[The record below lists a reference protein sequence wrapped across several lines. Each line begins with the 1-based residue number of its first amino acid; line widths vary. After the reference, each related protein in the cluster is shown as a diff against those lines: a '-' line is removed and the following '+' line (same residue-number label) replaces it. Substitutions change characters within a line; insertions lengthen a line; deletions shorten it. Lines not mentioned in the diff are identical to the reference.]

1 MSMHFA
7 IRGASVNILPMVIYE
22 KLLYPAL
29 SPTYMCVQ
37 LADSIIRYPEGI
49 VKNIL
54 VRVRDSF
61 ILANFVV
68 MDVDGDL

>member
-1 MSMHFA
+1 
-7 IRGASVNILPMVIYE
+7 
-22 KLLYPAL
+22 
-29 SPTYMCVQ
+29 MCVQ
-37 LADSIIRYPEGI
+37 LTDSIIRYPEGI